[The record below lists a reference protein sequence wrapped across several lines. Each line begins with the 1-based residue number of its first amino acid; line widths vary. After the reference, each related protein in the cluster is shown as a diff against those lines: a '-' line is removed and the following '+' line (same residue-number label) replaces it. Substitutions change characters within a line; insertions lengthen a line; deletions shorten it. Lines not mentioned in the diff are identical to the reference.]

1 MNKFDP
7 GFQTDAYGKMDDR
20 LPEESADSSGT
31 CPSDGSARKVG
42 PFLCEWCGK
51 PMRTAKGRRTNDDG
65 TVAIIGECRGGCG
78 VVWSKT
84 VHVSNVGIERP
95 MKPQKEV

>member
-7 GFQTDAYGKMDDR
+7 GFQSDAYGKMDDR
-20 LPEESADSSGT
+20 MLEESAASSGT
-31 CPSDGSARKVG
+31 CRSVGSAPDHKIG

-51 PMRTAKGRRTNDDG
+51 PMRTAKGRRANGDG

-78 VVWSKT
+78 VVWSKP
-84 VHVSNVGIERP
+84 VHVPNV
-95 MKPQKEV
+95 